1 MSQNVEVI
9 LSEDER
15 DCLQEL
21 MNIAYGSATAAIS
34 EIISKFATLSIP
46 RIHTINSHELKD
58 HLNTKLKTQNKYYIS
73 NQLINGQL
81 AGENL
86 FVIDEQSS
94 INLTKEFDVED
105 DEMNEEEIEDV
116 ILEITNILSSSVS
129 GKLASLLDSSISF
142 GAPNISKIESAN
154 EFDQRF
160 ETEYSQVIIISTDL
174 NFEDQNIHGELIVLS
189 NSDTA
194 NFLKSALDQFM
205 ENY

>member
-1 MSQNVEVI
+1 MEKEII
-9 LSEDER
+9 LTEDER

-46 RIHTINSHELKD
+46 KIQTIDSHELKTY
-58 HLNTKLKTQNKYYIS
+58 LNSKLKSQNKYYIS

-86 FVIDEQSS
+86 FVIDETSS
-94 INLTKEFDVED
+94 INLTREFDVDD
-105 DEMNEEEIEDV
+105 DEMCEEEIQDV

-129 GKLASLLDSSISF
+129 GKLASLLNSNISF
-142 GAPNISKIESAN
+142 GAPKITKIESLN

-160 ETEYSQVIIISTDL
+160 ESEYAQVIIISTDL
-174 NFEDQNIHGELIVLS
+174 NFEDQNIHGELMVLS
-189 NSDTA
+189 TSDTA
-194 NFLKSALDQFM
+194 IYLKEALDEFM
-205 ENY
+205 ENF